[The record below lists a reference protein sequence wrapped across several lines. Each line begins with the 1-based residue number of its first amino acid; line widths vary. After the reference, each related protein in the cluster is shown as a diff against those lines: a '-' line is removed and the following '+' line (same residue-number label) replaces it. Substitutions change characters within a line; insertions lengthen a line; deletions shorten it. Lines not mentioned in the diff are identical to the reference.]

1 MLFYICQLLAWTA
14 PAPLE
19 IDIDG
24 EVGFVQHETR
34 FENEVIINP
43 KSEKISSQKIG
54 RKSLFVRPASVTP
67 PLVSTT

>member
-54 RKSLFVRPASVTP
+54 RKSA
-67 PLVSTT
+67 